1 MVPTSPTISSAF
13 REDACEEEKFPAL
26 PYNTPMTQ
34 TNPTAQEPDDVF
46 TRLMNGPSGPLA
58 WAGFIIGG
66 GAIWIFLSAA
76 PNGTL
81 RTDPLT
87 GVPVPPSLL
96 AVNLSFCGLFLAVA
110 TLYRIR
116 QLPKQWVTRSIGILA
131 LLFGLAGPAMY
142 SWQTLLWRA
151 GTQAMEVQ
159 NVKAILATARTYAGT
174 HEGQYP
180 PTLAHLL
187 DSGLELQRLYSPY
200 IGHRD
205 TASAVRKH
213 LTPLKD
219 TLPTLPTD
227 IDYEY
232 VGAGLRT
239 DFAGKVPDFE
249 KYAIVVFAK
258 EARMR
263 AFLTVGFMDGSVK
276 LLAPE
281 EVTQTL
287 QENNQVR
294 NQAGLPPL
302 APPAATSQPAA
313 ATEPGVAKP

>member
-1 MVPTSPTISSAF
+1 
-13 REDACEEEKFPAL
+13 
-26 PYNTPMTQ
+26 MTQ
-34 TNPTAQEPDDVF
+34 TNPPPHEPDDVF

-58 WAGFIIGG
+58 WASFLIGG
-66 GAIWIFLSAA
+66 GAIWIFLLAA
-76 PNGTL
+76 PGGTL
-81 RTDPLT
+81 KTDPQT
-87 GVPVPPSLL
+87 GVPIPPSLL

-116 QLPKQWVTRSIGILA
+116 QLPRQWVTRPIGILA
-131 LLFGLAGPAMY
+131 LLFGLAGPAIY

-151 GTQAMEVQ
+151 GTQTMEVQ
-159 NVKAILATARTYAGT
+159 NVQTILTTARTYAGK
-174 HEGQYP
+174 HDGQYP

-200 IGHRD
+200 IGHRV
-205 TASAVRKH
+205 TASAVRMH
-213 LTPLKD
+213 LTPLKG

-239 DFAGKVPDFE
+239 DFTAKIPDFE

-294 NQAGLPPL
+294 TKAGLPPL
-302 APPAATSQPAA
+302 APPTATSQPAA
-313 ATEPGVAKP
+313 ATEPTRPNPD